1 MISHTVETCPD
12 DPAVLRERLDELA
25 ATGARI
31 LSVLWQPQ
39 RVDTDQSAAFEA
51 RGSFLIVMQSEL
63 PDPLRT
69 RGDVD
74 QPHDLGPTPL
84 A

>member
-25 ATGARI
+25 ASGARI

-51 RGSFLIVMQSEL
+51 RGSFVIVMQTEF
-63 PDPLRT
+63 PDPLRA
-69 RGDVD
+69 RDEVD
-74 QPHDLGPTPL
+74 QPHDLGSTPL

>member
-12 DPAVLRERLDELA
+12 DPAVLRERLDALA

-31 LSVLWQPQ
+31 VSVLWQPQ

-51 RGSFLIVMQSEL
+51 RGSFVIVVQSEF
-63 PDPLRT
+63 PQPLRN
-69 RGDVD
+69 RDEVD
-74 QPHDLGPTPL
+74 RPHDLGSTPL

>member
-31 LSVLWQPQ
+31 VSVLWQPQ
-39 RVDTDQSAAFEA
+39 RVDTDQTAAYEA
-51 RGSFLIVMQSEL
+51 RGSFVIVLQSEF
-63 PDPLRT
+63 PDPLRA
-69 RGDVD
+69 RDEID
-74 QPHDLGPTPL
+74 RPHDLGATPL